1 MVGID
6 HSRTVSFTHV
16 VNTAGLPLREISGSR
31 TGVYTGSMAA
41 DYQDIIRKDLDQMP
55 TYTATG
61 IAASMMA
68 NRLSWFFNFTG
79 PSINM
84 DSACS
89 SSLTALDFA
98 VQGLKNKDSDMVC
111 FYRPEDSRS

>member
-1 MVGID
+1 MVGND
-6 HSRTVSFTHV
+6 HSRTMSVTHV
-16 VNTAGLPLREISGSR
+16 INTAGLPLPEVSGSR

-41 DYQDIIRKDLDQMP
+41 DYQDFFRKDLEQMP

-98 VQGLKNKDSDMVC
+98 VQGLQNKDSDMVGL
-111 FYRPEDSRS
+111 RPPRHARG